1 MGTVAVDRETMAPEE
16 VKLLQLLSGVGGCAP
31 AGGLLGALGVD
42 RKHGRLALARLAGG
56 HLVNIRPMLGEE
68 LVQMTAPAWE
78 ALGLAPQVTRR
89 LTYKRIRTGDLS
101 LQYYAEFG
109 RHLSSEVATGLPQER
124 KYKELKAKLADLGR
138 QITRKKDQR
147 GRHAQR
153 FSQLMAD
160 PEAPEKDRRE
170 ADSRRTASDREM
182 KRLRAQK
189 TELQTENES
198 FLASF
203 KATNRLD
210 SNGVYRDQA
219 QTSGVTWVALDLGY
233 LEKTLPETLQRCDA
247 VAGAT
252 GEPWRLWVWGVE
264 RTERSAIE
272 EKLRTLLESAGLKRP
287 PVEARVLPYARAVK

>member
-1 MGTVAVDRETMAPEE
+1 MGTAAVDRETLAPEE
-16 VKLLQLLSGVGGCAP
+16 VRLLELLSGVGGCAP
-31 AGGLLGALGVD
+31 VGGLLGALGAD
-42 RKHGRLALARLAGG
+42 RKQGRRALATLAGG
-56 HLVNIRPMLGEE
+56 HFVNIRPMLGEE

-78 ALGLAPQVTRR
+78 SLGLAPQVTTR

-124 KYKELKAKLADLGR
+124 RYKELKASLADLGR
-138 QITRKKDQR
+138 QITRKKGTRD
-147 GRHAQR
+147 RHAQR
-153 FSQLMAD
+153 FSQLMAN
-160 PEAPEKDRRE
+160 PEAQEKDRR
-170 ADSRRTASDREM
+170 ASDTRRTAADREM

-189 TELQTENES
+189 GELLKENEG

-210 SNGVYRDQA
+210 SNGVYLDPG
-219 QTSGVTWVALDLGY
+219 QTAAVTWVALDLGY
-233 LEKTLPETLQRCDA
+233 LEKTLPESLQRCDA

-264 RTERSAIE
+264 RADRSAIE
-272 EKLRTLLESAGLKRP
+272 EKLRSLLESQGLRRP
-287 PVEARVLPYARAVK
+287 PLEVLVLPYARAVR